1 LAGLKLAAAIGTP
14 RTVNV
19 ANQRPPSRRK
29 NEPGLNSA
37 HEYKIE
43 SFKDEYSFTCQTHK
57 NLRADYLIVTYIHVI
72 SFSVQLLECSAF
84 CAAINKESG
93 LRSVEDIFK
102 MCMHLSKAK

>member
-1 LAGLKLAAAIGTP
+1 MKQTGFGLKLTLEGLKLAAAIGTP
-14 RTVNV
+14 RTVKV

-57 NLRADYLIVTYIHVI
+57 NASL
-72 SFSVQLLECSAF
+72 Q
-84 CAAINKESG
+84 G
-93 LRSVEDIFK
+93 LREPGIY
-102 MCMHLSKAK
+102 SKVKLL